1 MEKTGVTAID
11 AVKVVFK
18 WSDAEDDW
26 YGERRGIEVTRV
38 STGEVIADIP
48 LEEVTY
54 EELIIDL
61 LENLGFN
68 VTEVVDNE
76 E

>member
-1 MEKTGVTAID
+1 MEKTGATAID
-11 AVKVVFK
+11 AVKIVFK
-18 WSDAEDDW
+18 YSDADDDW
-26 YGERRGIEVTRV
+26 YGERRGIEVIRAF
-38 STGEVIADIP
+38 TGEVIADIP

-54 EELIIDL
+54 EELIVDL

-68 VTEVVDNE
+68 VIEVENE